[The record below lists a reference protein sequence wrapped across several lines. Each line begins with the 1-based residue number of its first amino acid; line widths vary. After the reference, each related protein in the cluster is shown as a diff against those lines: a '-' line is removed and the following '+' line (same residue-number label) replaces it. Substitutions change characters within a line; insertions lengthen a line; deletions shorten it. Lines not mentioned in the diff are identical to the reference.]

1 SDCARRQE
9 TILQDARPG
18 VIFCLRHRNP
28 PQAAG
33 AHNPLRDYYLVYVR
47 DDGDVRYNYMHA
59 KQTLELFGGLARE
72 QSKPLLRLC
81 DSFDRETDNG
91 RKMGKYN
98 KLLDTA
104 FAAVSRQ
111 FELQEAVALV
121 QRDGVLSAESE
132 RPRGADDF
140 ELVTWLVIKDSK
152 GGGENER

>member
-59 KQTLELFGGLARE
+59 KQILQLFGGLARE
-72 QSKPLLRLC
+72 QSKPLQPLC

-91 RKMGKYN
+91 REMGKYN
-98 KLLDTA
+98 ELLDKV

-111 FELQEAVALV
+111 FERQEAGTLAL
-121 QRDGVLSAESE
+121 RDGILSKSGE
-132 RPRGADDF
+132 RPRDAGDF
-140 ELVTWLVIKDSK
+140 ELVTWLVIKDSES
-152 GGGENER
+152 GGENGR